1 MLRTPLL
8 LVALLTVSSCDQAKD
23 LVSKAKQMK
32 PAAAAASATP
42 GNPDVRD
49 ISESEFAEFIQTPG
63 KLVIVDYHADWCG
76 PCKML
81 APVLKEVAGEYAGR
95 AVVGKI
101 NVDQAQAFS
110 QKEGVSGIPHV
121 RFYRDGKR
129 VDEFVGFI
137 DVGQVRNKFAKHA
150 PATAPASDKGPAKGD
165 AGADGTAAPAEPAI
179 QPMKKDWLPPGV
191 ERR

>member
-1 MLRTPLL
+1 MLRAPLL
-8 LVALLTVSSCDQAKD
+8 LLAVLAVSSCDQAKD
-23 LVSKAKQMK
+23 LMSKAKQVK
-32 PAAAAASATP
+32 PPAPSATP
-42 GNPDVRD
+42 DKPDIRD
-49 ISESEFAEFIQTPG
+49 ISESEFAEFIQTPD

-95 AVVGKI
+95 AVIGKI
-101 NVDQAQAFS
+101 NVDQAQALS

-150 PATAPASDKGPAKGD
+150 PATAPAPKAVAAKDGQGAEGTPAP
-165 AGADGTAAPAEPAI
+165 AAPPI